1 MSAPITLIAAIV
13 CGFAGS
19 ACSKQVE
26 ELQLVDIKRADL
38 VIGVVVEGELEAVDS
53 TDIKPPNVGRWDF
66 KVARLADDGAEIKAG
81 ESLVDFDTS
90 ELVREL
96 ETERNQVE
104 AEKQKLDN
112 KLASAA
118 LARREEAL
126 AIATAEAA
134 LRKATL
140 KTSTPSELI
149 ASIDLQTA
157 KLDEEGANV
166 ALQLATNKAA
176 QARRADETAIAGLRD
191 RIAYAS
197 HRVEL
202 LTANIAKMAVTA
214 PRDGTVVYP
223 GMGNGQRRKV
233 GDGVWRME
241 LVVQVVGLSKMRAK
255 GAVDEVDVARVAPKQ
270 PVTLRLDALPDVQ
283 LAGTVE
289 SIARSVR
296 PKSEADPSKVIDLKI
311 TIAPTTAPL
320 RPGMRFRGEVETVRV
335 PSVVLI
341 PADAVFVTPQGPVA
355 YRDVD
360 GSIETV
366 RLELGRRSAS
376 MIEVKAGLQPG
387 DRVSRISPDQ
397 GSR

>member
-1 MSAPITLIAAIV
+1 MRTTFTLAGAIAVALGAA
-13 CGFAGS
+13 CG
-19 ACSKQVE
+19 QPTE

-38 VIGVVVEGELEAVDS
+38 VIGVAVEGELEAVDS

-66 KVARLADDGAEIKAG
+66 KIARLADDGAEIKAG
-81 ESLVDFDTS
+81 ESLVEFDTS

-96 ETERNQVE
+96 ETERTQVE

-112 KLASAA
+112 KVASAA

-140 KTSTPSELI
+140 KTSTPGELI
-149 ASIDLQTA
+149 ASVDLQTA
-157 KLDEEGANV
+157 KLDEEAAKV

-176 QARRADETAIAGLRD
+176 QARRADETALASLRD
-191 RIAYAS
+191 RLAYAS
-197 HRVEL
+197 HRVDL
-202 LTANIAKMAVTA
+202 LTKNIAKMAVMA

-223 GMGNGQRRKV
+223 GMGNGARRKV

-241 LVVQVVGLSKMRAK
+241 LVVQVVGLSNMLAK
-255 GAVDEVDVARVAPKQ
+255 GAVDEVDIARVAAKQ

-283 LAGTVE
+283 LAGTVG
-289 SIARSVR
+289 SIARNVR

-335 PSVVLI
+335 PAVVLI

-355 YRDVD
+355 YRDAD

-397 GSR
+397 GPR